1 MQNTSGAD
9 DTVEQILAQQQGG
22 STQGAHRA
30 TNQEQWEISFG
41 EKYGQKDISV

>member
-1 MQNTSGAD
+1 MQNAAGAD
-9 DTVEQILAQQQGG
+9 DTVEQQQGG